1 MIHCI
6 CPEVLSDLEP
16 VQSKP
21 LEECSDYSLPN
32 ALDIS
37 NGGETESEP
46 VCSTGRGCLLEEEES
61 PGDSNVAL
69 GPQSTTGRHQHF
81 ISAESIIFLKE
92 KEEEYIATQSCL
104 QVV

>member
-1 MIHCI
+1 MIHCK

-16 VQSKP
+16 VQSMP
-21 LEECSDYSLPN
+21 LMKCSDYSLPN

-37 NGGETESEP
+37 NGDETEGEP
-46 VCSTGRGCLLEEEES
+46 VCSTEEESSLEEEES
-61 PGDSNVAL
+61 FEDSDVAL
-69 GPQSTTGRHQHF
+69 GLHSTTGRHQHF

-92 KEEEYIATQSCL
+92 KEEEYIVTQSCL